1 MQRQPNNI
9 NSFLK
14 FFIFSALGI
23 FIFFVPAFTR
33 GKATLTF
40 MVYAVDSVKAVLLPV
55 LPVITMILIFSLVA
69 LCLVARCS
77 NSYPTIKRL
86 YGSST
91 ISIVLYCL
99 GAILGTMAF
108 MRFGPEILFTKG
120 VMGGVGVA
128 QTVVVT
134 TLIAGMMVP
143 FLVEFGLLEMVGC
156 LIEPFMRPLFRI
168 PGCASIDAVTSF
180 VANPTVGVFFTNK
193 LYCEKIYT
201 GREAASIATCFS
213 FISLGFFAVP
223 CQVAGI
229 FDLYG
234 VVLLSSFTIA
244 FILAAIMI
252 RIPPISKIED
262 RYIDGTARDEHAEN
276 KESGRNV
283 ITGSLKAALMKAQET
298 KILPTFKKYFID
310 VFVFTQ
316 KVTATILCFCMVAML
331 LVENTSI
338 FHMIGTPF
346 IPLLKLLQ
354 IPNASEIGP
363 AMILALA
370 EVSLPSVYISTLG
383 VARKTAFFV
392 VVLSTLQIINL
403 GSSMMPIIES
413 KIPLNAV
420 KCLVIFMLRTLIA
433 IPLVALLAHIMF

>member
-1 MQRQPNNI
+1 MQNQSNDSR
-9 NSFLK
+9 SFLK
-14 FFIFSALGI
+14 FLVFSALGI

-33 GKATLTF
+33 GKSTLTF
-40 MVYAVDSVKAVLLPV
+40 MVYAVDSVKAALLPV
-55 LPVITMILIFSLVA
+55 LPIITMLLIFSLVI
-69 LCLVARCS
+69 LCIIAKCS
-77 NSYPTIKRL
+77 NNHPTIKRL
-86 YGSST
+86 YGSSN
-91 ISIVLYCL
+91 ISIFLYCM
-99 GAILGTMAF
+99 GAVLGTMAF
-108 MRFGPEILFTKG
+108 TKVGPQILFTKG
-120 VMGGVGVA
+120 VMGGVSVA

-143 FLVEFGLLEMVGC
+143 FLVEFGLLEMIGQ
-156 LIEPFMRPLFRI
+156 LIEPFMRPLFKI

-193 LYCEKIYT
+193 LYCEKLYT

-234 VVLLSSFTIA
+234 TVLLSSFAIA

-262 RYIDGTARDEHAEN
+262 KYIDGSPRDENAEHDKSQGN
-276 KESGRNV
+276 LFLNG
-283 ITGSLKAALMKAQET
+283 LKAAISKAQST
-298 KILPTFKKYFID
+298 DILATFKKYFID

-316 KVTATILCFCMVAML
+316 KVTATILCFCMIAML

-338 FHMIGTPF
+338 FHVIGTPF

-370 EVSLPSVYISTLG
+370 EVSLPSVYISTLA

-413 KIPLNAV
+413 RIPLNAV
-420 KCLVIFMLRTLIA
+420 KCLIIFILRTIIA
-433 IPLVALLAHIMF
+433 IPIVALLAHLMF

>member
-1 MQRQPNNI
+1 MQKQSFDGC
-9 NSFLK
+9 SFLK
-14 FFIFSALGI
+14 FLIFSVLGI

-33 GKATLTF
+33 GKSTLTF
-40 MVYAVDSVKAVLLPV
+40 MVYAVDSVKAALLPI
-55 LPVITMILIFSLVA
+55 LPIITMSLIFSLVI
-69 LCLVARCS
+69 LCVIAKYS
-77 NSYPTIKRL
+77 NNHPTIKKL
-86 YGSST
+86 YRSSNV
-91 ISIVLYCL
+91 SIILYCF
-99 GAILGTMAF
+99 GAVLGTMAF
-108 MRFGPEILFTKG
+108 MKVGPQMLFTKG
-120 VMGGVGVA
+120 VMGGVSVA

-134 TLIAGMMVP
+134 TLVAGMMVP
-143 FLVEFGLLEMVGC
+143 FLVEFGLLEMIGR
-156 LIEPFMRPLFRI
+156 LIEPFMRPLFKI

-193 LYCEKIYT
+193 LYCEKLYT

-234 VVLLSSFTIA
+234 MVLLSSFAIA
-244 FILAAIMI
+244 FILAAVMI

-262 RYIDGTARDEHAEN
+262 KYIDGSPRDKSKASNNSEGDLFSN
-276 KESGRNV
+276 G
-283 ITGSLKAALMKAQET
+283 LKAALSKAQNTE
-298 KILPTFKKYFID
+298 IIPIFKKYFID

-316 KVTATILCFCMVAML
+316 KVTATILCFCMIAML

-338 FHMIGTPF
+338 FQVIGTPF
-346 IPLLKLLQ
+346 IPLLRLMQ
-354 IPNASEIGP
+354 IPNASDIGP
-363 AMILALA
+363 AMVLALA
-370 EVSLPSVYISTLG
+370 EVSLPSVYISTLA

-413 KIPLNAV
+413 RIPLNAA
-420 KCLVIFMLRTLIA
+420 KCLIIFVLRTLVA
-433 IPLVALLAHIMF
+433 IPLVALLVHLMF